1 MFQRI
6 RNQPEEQM
14 GSWVGWDRGEV
25 AWRSP
30 AAPVSHTLRFQDSVK
45 PRAGVLSPV
54 SISCI
59 RMWDLLIRIT
69 CSPHLPGHWVMSE
82 RGFFSH
88 LGSTLKLSQSEIF
101 ELKVEQ
107 LSKMKR
113 PASETPDVIVR
124 LVSRP
129 QAPPGPRNAK
139 TILSQQAAQHK
150 AGWVL
155 FSRTAFSLFTSVAI
169 QMGNLGNFMR
179 DRQTHSNRLTS
190 PNGPRSGRSW
200 DMCKG
205 LLRAV
210 MCKLCLFLL
219 HLWN

>member
-1 MFQRI
+1 M
-6 RNQPEEQM
+6 
-14 GSWVGWDRGEV
+14 

-113 PASETPDVIVR
+113 PASETPDVIVC

-129 QAPPGPRNAK
+129 QAPLGQKCQDNSLPAGSP
-139 TILSQQAAQHK
+139 TQSWLSVIFQNCFQFIH
-150 AGWVL
+150 
-155 FSRTAFSLFTSVAI
+155 
-169 QMGNLGNFMR
+169 
-179 DRQTHSNRLTS
+179 
-190 PNGPRSGRSW
+190 
-200 DMCKG
+200 
-205 LLRAV
+205 
-210 MCKLCLFLL
+210 LCC
-219 HLWN
+219 NSDG